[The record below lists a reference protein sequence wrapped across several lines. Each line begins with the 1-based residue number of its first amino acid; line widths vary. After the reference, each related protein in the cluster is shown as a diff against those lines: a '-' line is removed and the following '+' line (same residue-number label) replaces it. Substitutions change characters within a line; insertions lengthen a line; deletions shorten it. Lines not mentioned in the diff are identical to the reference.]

1 MRIISLFLLVI
12 VVGIIGYMTIEQWS
26 FLDALYMTVEE
37 GLECCGAIAILAV
50 KKKDGLLLTNPSN
63 DTQLELGDELVII
76 GTREQLR
83 VVEGTI

>member
-1 MRIISLFLLVI
+1 MIPWRSFCGYLFTTY
-12 VVGIIGYMTIEQWS
+12 G
-26 FLDALYMTVEE
+26 
-37 GLECCGAIAILAV
+37 
-50 KKKDGLLLTNPSN
+50 KLLTNPSN